1 MNMDTDDSA
10 ALLLA
15 MANAKRLAI
24 LNLLVTREI
33 TVTEL
38 AELVDLSQSALSQH
52 LAKLRSEKLV
62 TTRRNS
68 QTIYYSCNS
77 HAVRAVLDLLHL
89 ISDPQSKPMRD
100 VA

>member
-1 MNMDTDDSA
+1 MDIDGSA
-10 ALLLA
+10 ALLSA

-52 LAKLRSEKLV
+52 LAKLRAEKLV

-77 HAVRAVLDLLHL
+77 PAVKAVLDLLGEVA
-89 ISDPQSKPMRD
+89 SRGAKPLRD

>member
-1 MNMDTDDSA
+1 MDIGDSA
-10 ALLLA
+10 ALLSA

-24 LNLLVTREI
+24 LDLLVTREI

-38 AELVDLSQSALSQH
+38 AALVELSQSALSQH
-52 LAKLRSEKLV
+52 LAKLRAENLV
-62 TTRRNS
+62 STRRNS

-77 HAVRAVLDLLHL
+77 PAVKSVLDVLHE
-89 ISDPQSKPMRD
+89 IAAPQDKPLKH

>member
-1 MNMDTDDSA
+1 MDIETSA
-10 ALLLA
+10 ALLSA

-24 LNLLVTREI
+24 LKLLVTREI

-38 AELVDLSQSALSQH
+38 SELVDLSQSALSQH
-52 LAKLRSEKLV
+52 LAKLRTERLV
-62 TTRRNS
+62 STRRNS

-77 HAVRAVLDLLHL
+77 SAVKSVLSLLDE
-89 ISDPQSKPMRD
+89 IAAPSDKSL